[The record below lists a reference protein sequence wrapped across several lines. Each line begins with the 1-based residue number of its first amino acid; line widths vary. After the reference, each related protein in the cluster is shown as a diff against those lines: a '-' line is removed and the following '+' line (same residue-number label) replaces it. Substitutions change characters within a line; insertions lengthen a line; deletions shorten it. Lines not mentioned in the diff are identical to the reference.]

1 MVRTCFTIR
10 MSANS
15 TSAAEPRESS
25 SIFLMIRAL
34 GEKKPKIA
42 DSAFVSEAAYVV
54 GDVEIGENS
63 SIWPGAVLR
72 ADRFRI
78 RIGSNCNVQDN
89 CVVHPGFADLN
100 IGNNVTMGHGSVI
113 HCARIGD
120 NVFIG
125 MHSVLSNQSVIEDF
139 CMIGAYS
146 MVRDHFIVPTRSLA
160 VGIPAKIVRALND
173 KDLERIASGSKT
185 YVELARE
192 FRKCGL

>member
-1 MVRTCFTIR
+1 
-10 MSANS
+10 
-15 TSAAEPRESS
+15 
-25 SIFLMIRAL
+25 MIREL

-78 RIGSNCNVQDN
+78 RIGSNCNIQDN
-89 CVVHPGFADLN
+89 CVIHAGFSDLN
-100 IGNNVTMGHGSVI
+100 IENNVTIGHGSMI
-113 HCARIGD
+113 HCARIGS

-125 MHSVLSNQSVIEDF
+125 MHTVLNNQSEIEDF

-146 MVRDHFIVPTRSLA
+146 MVKDAFKVPSRSLA
-160 VGIPAKIVRALND
+160 VGIPARIVRALND
-173 KDLERIASGSKT
+173 QELERILSGSNF
-185 YVELARE
+185 YVELAKE
-192 FRKCGL
+192 FKKYGL

>member
-1 MVRTCFTIR
+1 
-10 MSANS
+10 
-15 TSAAEPRESS
+15 
-25 SIFLMIRAL
+25 MIREL

-78 RIGSNCNVQDN
+78 RIGSNCNIQDN
-89 CVVHPGFADLN
+89 CVVHAGFSDVN
-100 IGNNVTMGHGSVI
+100 IGNNVTIAHGSMI
-113 HCARIGD
+113 HCARIGN

-125 MHSVLSNQSVIEDF
+125 MHTVLNNQSEIEDF

-146 MVRDHFIVPTRSLA
+146 MIKDALKVPTRSLA
-160 VGIPAKIVRALND
+160 VGIPARIVRALND
-173 KDLERIASGSKT
+173 QELERILSGSNF
-185 YVELARE
+185 YVELAKE
-192 FRKCGL
+192 FKMYGL